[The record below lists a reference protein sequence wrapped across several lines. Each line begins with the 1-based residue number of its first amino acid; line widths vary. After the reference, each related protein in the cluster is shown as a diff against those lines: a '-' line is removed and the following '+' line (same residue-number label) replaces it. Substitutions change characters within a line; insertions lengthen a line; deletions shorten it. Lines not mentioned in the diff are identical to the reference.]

1 MTFKKFM
8 TVASLSV
15 LALSI
20 TACTQ
25 NSESSFKKNLD
36 LGYYDGMHITWVRD
50 DADTFGTGF
59 YVIDDIHVD
68 KSKANNSEFEAE
80 KLVGH
85 YGDLKILWIRDRTD
99 ANSRGF
105 YLFKN
110 NDNQIISSL
119 SMGERFSSGKNQ
131 TTKNVGAV
139 FASSIANPALQIKLD
154 DKPYEETVKVS
165 ELSSAQLMQL
175 SQRLLEVA
183 QQKQLENKD
192 TNSTRPKF

>member
-1 MTFKKFM
+1 MNFKKFVS
-8 TVASLSV
+8 VAALSV
-15 LALSI
+15 LALSL
-20 TACTQ
+20 TACSRGSDTA
-25 NSESSFKKNLD
+25 FKSNTD
-36 LGYYDGMHITWVRD
+36 LGYYQGMHITWIKD
-50 DADTFGTGF
+50 DGDTQGTGF
-59 YVIDDIHVD
+59 YIIDDVNVD
-68 KSKANNSEFEAE
+68 KNKANNSDFEAE

-85 YGDLKILWIRDRTD
+85 HGDLKILWVRDHTS
-99 ANSRGF
+99 ANSKGF

-110 NDNQIISSL
+110 SDNQIVTSL
-119 SMGERFSSGKNQ
+119 SMGEKFSNGKST
-131 TTKNVGAV
+131 TTKNVGVV
-139 FASSIANPALQIKLD
+139 FTSAINNPNLQVKLD